1 MLSNQRIWILGL
13 LCLVG
18 FNALAQRLEGRVTD
32 EQGRSLEGITVL
44 NLTRVNGTVTN
55 ERGNYS
61 IGYDDGDT
69 ILFAGLSFSNFE
81 FVAKDLPEDLGP
93 INITMTP
100 ETTELD
106 EVVVRS
112 DQLSDEQ
119 IAEIIEQNFGA
130 IMPTKVLSNAE
141 KKLYSASSAH
151 DYGAISFDYILNLMN
166 GRIRKLKML
175 NSWEKQDV
183 IIDELQAAIPE
194 EFLREELG
202 LEEVEVY
209 PFLLYCVETSVK
221 VPTPEEMNLRLT
233 EFLLAKWEQY
243 KEQRD

>member
-44 NLTRVNGTVTN
+44 NLTRVKGTVTN

-141 KKLYSASSAH
+141 KKLYTASSSA
-151 DYGAISFDYILNLMN
+151 GGLVPFDLILNTIN

-221 VPTPEEMNLRLT
+221 VPTPEEMNLSLI
-233 EFLLAKWEQY
+233 EFLLAKWKQY
-243 KEQRD
+243 QEQRD